1 MKNHYFSIMLLINLL
16 VLDEKYVTLSSTLT
30 GNRKLITTE
39 ILDNRQSLFIDSFEV
54 SKMLFSD
61 FLNRKE
67 NAGNANSSR

>member
-1 MKNHYFSIMLLINLL
+1 MLLINLL

-67 NAGNANSSR
+67 NAGNANSSRW

>member
-1 MKNHYFSIMLLINLL
+1 MKNHYFAIMLLINLL
-16 VLDEKYVTLSSTLT
+16 MLDEKYVTLSSTLT